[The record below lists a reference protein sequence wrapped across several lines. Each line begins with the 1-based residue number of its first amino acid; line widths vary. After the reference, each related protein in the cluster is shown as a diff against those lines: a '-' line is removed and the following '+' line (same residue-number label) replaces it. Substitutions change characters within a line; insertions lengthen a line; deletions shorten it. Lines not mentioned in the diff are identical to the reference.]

1 MLVYLIRRLGQSLLA
16 VVVMAVIVFVGVYA
30 IGNPVDILISPEATQ
45 LDREAA
51 VARLGLDKPLWQQ
64 FFIYAGNVLHGD
76 LGNSFV
82 YGTPALS
89 IILQRLPATL
99 ELAFVALAISVL
111 AGVPL
116 GMIAGLWPDT
126 AAGRSIMAG
135 SILGFSLPN
144 FWQGMMLILV
154 FAVVL
159 GWLPAGGRG
168 TTVNVLGVQTS
179 LLTVDGLAHLILPA
193 LNLALFKMSLVI
205 RLARAAT
212 REVVLQDYVKYARA
226 KGLSER
232 RIVTVHILKTIMIP
246 ITTVLG
252 LELASM
258 IAFGIVTET
267 VFAWPGMGKL
277 LIDSINL
284 LDRPVIVAY
293 LMLTVFLIVMIN
305 LVVDVLYAVL
315 DPRISL
321 KDAAA

>member
-1 MLVYLIRRLGQSLLA
+1 MLVYTIRRLGQSVFA
-16 VVVMAVIVFVGVYA
+16 IAVMAVLVFVGVYA
-30 IGNPVDILISPEATQ
+30 IGNPVDILISPEATE
-45 LDREAA
+45 LDREAQII
-51 VARLGLDKPLWQQ
+51 RLGLDKPLWEQ
-64 FFIYAGNVLHGD
+64 FYHYVGNVLQGD

-82 YGTPALS
+82 YGQSAMTL
-89 IILQRLPATL
+89 ILQRLPATL
-99 ELAFVALAISVL
+99 ELALVALAISVFV
-111 AGVPL
+111 GVPL
-116 GMIAGLWPDT
+116 GVIAGLRPET
-126 AAGRSIMAG
+126 AVGRSIMAG

-144 FWQGMMLILV
+144 FWQGMMLILI
-154 FAVVL
+154 FAVIL

-168 TTVNVLGVQTS
+168 QTVEVLGLQLS
-179 LLTVDGLAHLILPA
+179 FLTRDGLAHLILPA
-193 LNLALFKMSLVI
+193 LNLALFKLSLVI

-212 REVVLQDYVKYARA
+212 REVVLQDYVKFARA

-232 RIVTVHILKTIMIP
+232 RIVLVHILKTIMIP

-267 VFAWPGMGKL
+267 VFSWPGMGKL
-277 LIDSINL
+277 LIDSIEL

-293 LMLTVFLIVMIN
+293 LMLTVFMIVMIN
-305 LVVDVLYAVL
+305 LIVDVLYAVL

>member
-1 MLVYLIRRLGQSLLA
+1 
-16 VVVMAVIVFVGVYA
+16 
-30 IGNPVDILISPEATQ
+30 
-45 LDREAA
+45 
-51 VARLGLDKPLWQQ
+51 
-64 FFIYAGNVLHGD
+64 
-76 LGNSFV
+76 
-82 YGTPALS
+82 
-89 IILQRLPATL
+89 
-99 ELAFVALAISVL
+99 
-111 AGVPL
+111 
-116 GMIAGLWPDT
+116 
-126 AAGRSIMAG
+126 MAG

-168 TTVNVLGVQTS
+168 TTVEVLGVRTS
-179 LLTVDGLAHLILPA
+179 LLTADGLAHLILPA

-212 REVVLQDYVKYARA
+212 REAALQDYVKFARA

-232 RIVTVHILKTIMIP
+232 RIVTVHILKAIMIP

-305 LVVDVLYAVL
+305 LVVDILYAAL

>member
-1 MLVYLIRRLGQSLLA
+1 
-16 VVVMAVIVFVGVYA
+16 
-30 IGNPVDILISPEATQ
+30 
-45 LDREAA
+45 
-51 VARLGLDKPLWQQ
+51 
-64 FFIYAGNVLHGD
+64 
-76 LGNSFV
+76 
-82 YGTPALS
+82 
-89 IILQRLPATL
+89 
-99 ELAFVALAISVL
+99 
-111 AGVPL
+111 
-116 GMIAGLWPDT
+116 
-126 AAGRSIMAG
+126 
-135 SILGFSLPN
+135 
-144 FWQGMMLILV
+144 MMLILI

-168 TTVNVLGVQTS
+168 TTVKVLGIETS
-179 LLTVDGLAHLILPA
+179 LFTGDGLSHLILPA

-232 RIVTVHILKTIMIP
+232 RIVLVHILKTIMIP

-315 DPRISL
+315 DPRINL
-321 KDAAA
+321 RDAAA

>member
-1 MLVYLIRRLGQSLLA
+1 MLVYMIRRFGQSLFA
-16 VVVMAVIVFVGVYA
+16 IAVMAVLVFVGVYA
-30 IGNPVDILISPEATQ
+30 IGNPVDILISPEATE
-45 LDREAA
+45 LDREAQ
-51 VARLGLDKPLWQQ
+51 VIRLGLDKPLWEQ
-64 FFIYAGNVLHGD
+64 FAHYVVNLLHGD

-82 YGTPALS
+82 YGSSALT

-111 AGVPL
+111 LGVPL
-116 GMIAGLWPDT
+116 GIIAGLRPDT
-126 AAGRSIMAG
+126 VGGRSIMAG

-168 TTVNVLGVQTS
+168 ATVEVLGVRTS
-179 LLTVDGLAHLILPA
+179 LLTADGLAHLILPA

-212 REVVLQDYVKYARA
+212 REVALQDYVKFARA

-232 RIVTVHILKTIMIP
+232 RIVTVHILKAIMIP

-305 LVVDVLYAVL
+305 LVVDILYAAL